1 MTEQEQSKLKN
12 YVLWLLSRQEYSKI
26 QIQQKLKVK
35 GADPEFAERLI
46 DWCEKHGFIDDVRY
60 SESFVRRLINKGF
73 GLIRIRNEAYQK
85 GISFELVQTIVE
97 ELEIDWYLQAQS
109 AYNKKFSNNSNP
121 LDFKEKVKQ
130 MRYMSY
136 RGFNH
141 DQIEFAMQ
149 TSPSNE

>member
-1 MTEQEQSKLKN
+1 M
-12 YVLWLLSRQEYSKI
+12 
-26 QIQQKLKVK
+26 
-35 GADPEFAERLI
+35 
-46 DWCEKHGFIDDVRY
+46 
-60 SESFVRRLINKGF
+60 
-73 GLIRIRNEAYQK
+73 RIKNEAYQK
-85 GISFELVQTIVE
+85 GISADLVQTIVE

-109 AYNKKFSNNSNP
+109 AYNKKFSDTNNS
-121 LDFKEKVKQ
+121 LDFKEKAKR

>member
-1 MTEQEQSKLKN
+1 MDEKQKAKLKN
-12 YVLWLLSRQEYSKI
+12 YVLWLLSRQEYSKT
-26 QIQQKLKVK
+26 QIEQKLHAK
-35 GADPEFAERLI
+35 GAEAEFAQQLI
-46 DWCEKHGFIDDVRY
+46 AWCEEYGFIDDVRY
-60 SESFVRRLINKGF
+60 SESFVRRQINKGF
-73 GLIRIRNEAYQK
+73 GLMRIKNEAYQK
-85 GISFELVQTIVE
+85 GISGELVQTIVE

-109 AYNKKFSNNSNP
+109 AYNKKFSNTSSS
-121 LDFKEKVKQ
+121 LDFKEKAKR

>member
-1 MTEQEQSKLKN
+1 MTEKEKIKLKN
-12 YVLWLLSRQEYSKI
+12 YVLWLLSRQDYSKA
-26 QIQQKLKVK
+26 QITQKLAMK
-35 GADPEFAERLI
+35 GADKAFAESLI
-46 DWCEKHGFIDDVRY
+46 NWCENHGFIDDIRY
-60 SESFVRRLINKGF
+60 AESFVRRQLNKGL
-73 GLIRIRNEAYQK
+73 GLLRIKSEAYQK
-85 GISFELVQTIVE
+85 GIDASHVETIVE

-109 AYNKKFSNNSNP
+109 AYNRKFTNTHKI
-121 LDFKEKVKQ
+121 LDFKEKAKR